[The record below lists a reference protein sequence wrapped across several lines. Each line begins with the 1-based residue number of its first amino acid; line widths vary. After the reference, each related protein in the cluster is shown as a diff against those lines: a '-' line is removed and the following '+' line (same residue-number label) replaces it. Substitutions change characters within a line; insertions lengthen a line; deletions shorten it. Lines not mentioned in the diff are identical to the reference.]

1 MNQNEV
7 MKRYFKE
14 FGISMGIYVVAVIV
28 STTILNNFEFPQFAQ
43 IIITLIPVIPTIF
56 VVISILRGLRES
68 DELQQ
73 RIQLQAVTFSAI
85 TTGLITFSYGFLEN
99 IGFPPFPTIW
109 VLPIMFFLWGIS
121 LGYFWKT
128 YS

>member
-28 STTILNNFEFPQFAQ
+28 STTILNNFEFPQIAQ

-121 LGYFWKT
+121 LSYFWKK
-128 YS
+128 Y

>member
-1 MNQNEV
+1 MNQNEI
-7 MKRYFKE
+7 MKRYYKE
-14 FGISMGIYVVAVIV
+14 FGISMGTYVVAVIT
-28 STTILNNFEFPQFAQ
+28 STMVLSNFEFPQIAQ

-56 VVISILRGLRES
+56 VVLAILRALRDS

-99 IGFPPFPTIW
+99 VGFPPFPTIF

-121 LGYFWKT
+121 LGFLWKK
-128 YS
+128 YQ

>member
-14 FGISMGIYVVAVIV
+14 FGIAMGIYVVAVIV
-28 STTILNNFEFPQFAQ
+28 STTILNNFEFPKFAQ
-43 IIITLIPVIPTIF
+43 IVITLIPVIPTIF
-56 VVISILRGLRES
+56 VVVAILRALRES

-99 IGFPPFPTIW
+99 VGFPPFPSIW
-109 VLPIMFFLWGIS
+109 ILPIMFMLWGIS
-121 LGYFWKT
+121 LGYFWKK
-128 YS
+128 YQ

>member
-1 MNQNEV
+1 MKQNEI
-7 MKRYFKE
+7 MKRYYKE
-14 FGISMGIYVVAVIV
+14 FGISMGIYVVAVIT
-28 STTILNNFEFPQFAQ
+28 STMVLSNFEFPRIAQ

-56 VVISILRGLRES
+56 VVLAIMRALRDS

-99 IGFPPFPTIW
+99 VGFPPFPSIW
-109 VLPIMFFLWGIS
+109 ILPIMFMLWGIS
-121 LGYFWKT
+121 LGYFWKK
-128 YS
+128 Y

>member
-14 FGISMGIYVVAVIV
+14 FGFSMGIYVVAVIV

-56 VVISILRGLRES
+56 VVISILRSLRES

-99 IGFPPFPTIW
+99 IGFPPFPSIW

-121 LGYFWKT
+121 LGYFWKK

>member
-7 MKRYFKE
+7 MKRYYKE
-14 FGISMGIYVVAVIV
+14 FSIAMGFYIVAVITSV
-28 STTILNNFEFPQFAQ
+28 GILNKFTLPQSAQ
-43 IIITLIPVIPTIF
+43 IIITLIPVVPTIF
-56 VVISILRGLRES
+56 VVISIMRALQDS
-68 DELQQ
+68 DELQK

-85 TTGLITFSYGFLEN
+85 TTGLLTFSYGFLEN

-121 LGYFWKT
+121 LGYFWRK
-128 YS
+128 YQ

>member
-7 MKRYFKE
+7 MKRYYKE
-14 FGISMGIYVVAVIV
+14 FSIAMGFYIVAVIASV
-28 STTILNNFEFPQFAQ
+28 SVLNKFTLPQSAQ
-43 IIITLIPVIPTIF
+43 IVITLIPVLPTIF
-56 VVISILRGLRES
+56 VVIAILRALREG

-99 IGFPPFPTIW
+99 VGFPPFPIIF
-109 VLPIMFFLWGIS
+109 VLPMMFLLWGLS
-121 LGYFWKT
+121 LGYFWGK
-128 YS
+128 YK